1 MSKISSELTVNT
13 QKLFDQSLGQT
24 ARLNNGGFVV
34 TWIDWASSI
43 DTTVA
48 DGSWSGIKAQV
59 FASNGTKVGAEITVN
74 SATLNWQQD
83 PRIVVLKNGNFVV
96 TWTDGW
102 DYFSYADH
110 PGSEGVGGATGDNRA
125 KAVKAQVFTADGVGI
140 GGEIL
145 VNSEI
150 KSSQTA
156 QKVTAL
162 ADGGFVIAYED
173 WSLAYEWD
181 ANGNPTNSGGGPGIK
196 LQRFDSSGHKLGS
209 EVAVTANYYY
219 TPQLASLTNGGFVC
233 VFADGHYA
241 VDDIQAQVFN
251 AAGAP
256 QGARFL
262 VNTSGTGATF
272 WTQSEAKVTGLA
284 GGGFAVTWTDLYGDD
299 SSRAVKA
306 RVFAADGT
314 PQTAELL
321 VNTST
326 TGNQAK
332 PQLAALKGGGFAV
345 AWEDTGGDWVVR
357 VQAFDA
363 TGQKVGTEQ
372 LAATDTRAAQDT
384 PSLTALD
391 DGGFAL
397 SWTSAWTDVHL
408 QAFDALGL
416 RVGGDTL
423 VNTTMGGN
431 QRGAQALALA
441 DGAVV
446 VAWNDDLYG
455 PSDGSGGAVKAQVLA
470 VDSSLTGTAGADT
483 LRGGVGNDWLVGDAG
498 NDSLNGGAGLDT
510 AGFTLGRSG
519 YTVTHTTSGFTVTA
533 KSGSDGTDSLVSV
546 ERLKFADMGLALDL
560 NDHAGEVAKIL
571 GAVFGRDAVA
581 NAAYAGIG
589 LYYLDGGMT
598 YESLTQLAIDARLGA
613 GASHQAV
620 VDLLYTNVVGVSPPA
635 DEQAY
640 YVNLLDS
647 NAYTVAG
654 LAVMAADIDINQN
667 NIDLVGLSQQGL
679 EYVPYLGG

>member
-24 ARLNNGGFVV
+24 ARLNSGGFVV
-34 TWIDWASSI
+34 TWVDWADRI
-43 DTTVA
+43 DPTVA

-59 FASNGTKVGAEITVN
+59 FASNGSKVGTEIAVN

-83 PRIVVLKNGNFVV
+83 PRIAVLKNGNFVI

-110 PGSEGVGGATGDNRA
+110 PGSEGVGGASGDNRA
-125 KAVKAQVFTADGVGI
+125 KAVKAQVFSADGLRI

-156 QKVTAL
+156 QKITAL

-196 LQRFDSSGHKLGS
+196 LQRFDSSGHKLGA
-209 EVAVTANYYY
+209 EVAVTGNYYY
-219 TPQLASLTNGGFVC
+219 TPQLASLANGGFVC

-241 VDDIQAQVFN
+241 VEDLQAQVFN
-251 AAGAP
+251 AAGVP
-256 QGARFL
+256 QGARFG

-272 WTQSEAKVTGLA
+272 STQYEAQVTGLA

-299 SSRAVKA
+299 SSRGVKA

-314 PQTAELL
+314 PQGSELL

-326 TGNQAK
+326 TGNQAR
-332 PQLAALKGGGFAV
+332 PQLTALKGGGFAI

-357 VQAFDA
+357 TQVFDA
-363 TGQKVGTEQ
+363 TGHKVGNEQ

-397 SWTSAWTDVHL
+397 TWTSAWTDVHL
-408 QAFDALGL
+408 QAFDALGR

-423 VNTTMGGN
+423 VNTTTGGN
-431 QRGAQALALA
+431 QRGGQALALA

-446 VAWNDDLYG
+446 VTWNDDLYG

-483 LRGGVGNDWLVGDAG
+483 LRGGVGNDWLAGGAG

-510 AGFTLGRSG
+510 AGFTLGRAS
-519 YTVTHTTSGFTVTA
+519 YTVTRNGAGFTVSA
-533 KSGSDGTDSLVSV
+533 RSGSDGTDSLVGI

-560 NDHAGEVAKIL
+560 NDHAGTVVKIL
-571 GAVFGRDAVA
+571 GAVFGAATVASPVAV
-581 NAAYAGIG
+581 GIG
-589 LYYLDGGMT
+589 LGLIDGGMNET
-598 YESLTQLAIDARLGA
+598 ALMQYALEVRLGKSFTPA
-613 GASHQAV
+613 AE
-620 VDLLYTNVVGVSPPA
+620 VDLLFQNLVGVAPTAEQRSYWTGTVTSGQYTPA
-635 DEQAY
+635 A
-640 YVNLLDS
+640 
-647 NAYTVAG
+647 
-654 LAVMAADIDINQN
+654 LAQMAADLDLNTN
-667 NIDLVGLSQQGL
+667 NIGLVGLIDSG
-679 EYVPYLGG
+679 VAFTA

>member
-34 TWIDWASSI
+34 TWVDWASSI

-83 PRIVVLKNGNFVV
+83 PRVVVLKNGNFVI

-102 DYFSYADH
+102 DFFSYADH
-110 PGSEGVGGATGDNRA
+110 PGSEGVGGATGDNRS
-125 KAVKAQVFTADGVGI
+125 KAVKAQVFTADGVRI
-140 GGEIL
+140 GSEIL

-156 QKVTAL
+156 QKITAL

-196 LQRFDSSGHKLGS
+196 LQRFDSSGHKLGN
-209 EVAVTANYYY
+209 EVSVTGNYFY
-219 TPQLASLTNGGFVC
+219 TPQMASLNNGGFVC
-233 VFADGHYA
+233 VFVDGHYS
-241 VDDIQAQVFN
+241 VEDIQAQVFN
-251 AAGAP
+251 AAGVP

-262 VNTSGTGATF
+262 VNTAGTGTTF
-272 WTQSEAKVTGLA
+272 WPQSEAKVVGLA
-284 GGGFAVTWTDLYGDD
+284 GGGFVVTWTDLYGDD

-306 RVFAADGT
+306 RVFAADGA

-332 PQLAALKGGGFAV
+332 PALTALKGGGFAV

-363 TGQKVGTEQ
+363 TGRKVGTEQ

-397 SWTSAWTDVHL
+397 SWTSGWTDVHL
-408 QAFDALGL
+408 QAFDALGR

-423 VNTTMGGN
+423 VNTTTDGN
-431 QRGAQALALA
+431 QRGGQALALA

-470 VDSSLTGTAGADT
+470 VDGSLTGTAGADT
-483 LRGGVGNDWLVGDAG
+483 LRGGVGNDWLVGGAG

-510 AGFTLGRSG
+510 AGFTLGHSS
-519 YTVTHTTSGFTVTA
+519 YTVTHTASGFNVSA
-533 KSGSDGTDSLVSV
+533 KTGNDGTDTLVGV

-560 NDHAGEVAKIL
+560 DDHAGTVVKIL
-571 GAVFGRDAVA
+571 GAIFGAATVSSPVAV
-581 NAAYAGIG
+581 GIG
-589 LYYLDGGMT
+589 LGLIDGGMS
-598 YESLTQLAIDARLGA
+598 ESALMQYALEVRLGKGFTPA
-613 GASHQAV
+613 AE
-620 VDLLYTNVVGVSPPA
+620 VDLLFQNLVGVAPTA
-635 DEQAY
+635 EQRSY
-640 YVNLLDS
+640 WTGTVTS
-647 NAYTVAG
+647 GQYTPVA
-654 LAVMAADIDINQN
+654 LAQMAADLDLNTN
-667 NIDLVGLSQQGL
+667 NIGLVGLIDSG
-679 EYVPYLGG
+679 VAFTG

>member
-34 TWIDWASSI
+34 TWVDWASNI

-59 FASNGTKVGAEITVN
+59 FASNGTKVGAEIAVN

-110 PGSEGVGGATGDNRA
+110 PGSEGVGGATGDNRS
-125 KAVKAQVFTADGVGI
+125 KAVKAQVFTADGARI

-156 QKVTAL
+156 QKITAL
-162 ADGGFVIAYED
+162 ADGSFVIAYED

-196 LQRFDSSGHKLGS
+196 LQRFDSSGHKLGA
-209 EVAVTANYYY
+209 EVAVTGNYYY
-219 TPQLASLTNGGFVC
+219 TPQLASLANGGFVC
-233 VFADGHYA
+233 VVADGHYA
-241 VDDIQAQVFN
+241 VEDIQAQVYN
-251 AAGAP
+251 AAGVP

-262 VNTSGTGATF
+262 VNTSGTGGTF
-272 WTQSEAKVTGLA
+272 STQSEAKVAGLA

-299 SSRAVKA
+299 SSRGVKA
-306 RVFAADGT
+306 RVFAADGK

-332 PQLAALKGGGFAV
+332 PQLIALKGGGFAV

-363 TGQKVGTEQ
+363 TGHKVGTEQ

-408 QAFDALGL
+408 QTFDALGR

-423 VNTTMGGN
+423 VNTTTDGN
-431 QRGAQALALA
+431 QRGGQALALA
-441 DGAVV
+441 EGAVV

-455 PSDGSGGAVKAQVLA
+455 PSDGSGGAVKLQVLA
-470 VDSSLTGTAGADT
+470 VDGSLTGTTGADT
-483 LRGGVGNDWLVGDAG
+483 LRGGVGNDWLVGGAG

-510 AGFTLGRSG
+510 AGFTLGRSS
-519 YTVTHTTSGFTVTA
+519 YTVTHTASGFNVIA
-533 KSGSDGTDSLVSV
+533 KSGSDGTDSLVGV

-560 NDHAGEVAKIL
+560 NDHAGTVVKIL
-571 GAVFGRDAVA
+571 GAIFGAATVASPVAV
-581 NAAYAGIG
+581 GIG
-589 LYYLDGGMT
+589 LGLIDGGMNET
-598 YESLTQLAIDARLGA
+598 ALMQYALDVRLGKGFTPA
-613 GASHQAV
+613 AE
-620 VDLLYTNVVGVSPPA
+620 VDLLFQNLVGVAPTA
-635 DEQAY
+635 EQQSYWAGTIT
-640 YVNLLDS
+640 S
-647 NAYTVAG
+647 GQYTPVA
-654 LAVMAADIDINQN
+654 LAQMAADLDLNTH
-667 NIDLVGLSQQGL
+667 NIDLVGLIDNG
-679 EYVPYLGG
+679 VAFTG